1 MQKIFL
7 KSLRSNY
14 SYNNIIMAEQFWHD
28 RITDL
33 SFAFVQHLRSQFT
46 FVLIGGWAVYL
57 YTKTLKSKDIDIIV
71 DFDELGKMRERFLLV
86 KNDRLQ
92 KYEIKG
98 EGFDVDIYVPHWSFV
113 GLPADFVMDHAVAL
127 QGFRVPEK
135 EILLALKLFV
145 YTQRKGSLKGKKD
158 MLDVISMLYHAEPR
172 LDRMRAILREH
183 HTAPIES
190 ELREILR
197 ATHEV
202 PELGL
207 NQKQFADFKKPL
219 LKELDR

>member
-1 MQKIFL
+1 MT
-7 KSLRSNY
+7 
-14 SYNNIIMAEQFWHD
+14 EQFWHD
-28 RITDL
+28 NITDI
-33 SFAFVQHLRSQFT
+33 SFAFLQHLRSQFT

-57 YTKTLKSKDIDIIV
+57 YTKALKSKDIDVIV
-71 DFDELGKMRERFLLV
+71 DFEELGKMRKRFSLV

-113 GLPADFVMDHAVAL
+113 GLPPDFVMDHAVAL

-135 EILLALKLFV
+135 ETLLALKLFV
-145 YTQRKGSLKGKKD
+145 STQRKGSLKGKKD
-158 MLDVISMLYHAEPR
+158 MLDVISMLYHAKPR
-172 LDRMRAILREH
+172 LGRMRAILREH
-183 HTAPIES
+183 HLLPLEG

-197 ATHEV
+197 TTHEV
-202 PELGL
+202 RELGL

-219 LKELDR
+219 LKELDPLG